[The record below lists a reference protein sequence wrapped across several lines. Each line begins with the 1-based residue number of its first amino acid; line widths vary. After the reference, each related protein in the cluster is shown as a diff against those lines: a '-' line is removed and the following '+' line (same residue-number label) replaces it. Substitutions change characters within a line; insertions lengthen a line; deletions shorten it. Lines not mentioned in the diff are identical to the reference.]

1 MRRFITAFV
10 FFVIVGVLVSAC
22 NGTTGDQLITFQ
34 AYAAGAKGAGEPF
47 SSNGYTIQLT
57 YAKMYVGALYVNEA
71 PAQNGSTFD
80 TPVCIDEGIY
90 CAQVTNGLDVDLLS
104 TTPQAFPEQGTGSA
118 DLGQSWQLYLVDG
131 DVNQP
136 EINGFGVP
144 HTADLIGTAT
154 RESDG
159 KVFPWA
165 ATVTINASNRGMP
178 AQEAGQPGANPICQ
192 QRIINLSGI
201 HIQFAPG
208 GTLLLTIDPRIW
220 FRQAVDF
227 ASLPS
232 VASPQCT
239 TDQGSVYGCAESCI
253 PDASNLP
260 GSMAGSQDGFN
271 LFRGIQ
277 TAGSAGFTLTYSSP

>member
-136 EINGFGVP
+136 ENQRLRCAPYGGPDRDRDARVGWQGVP
-144 HTADLIGTAT
+144 VGCHRHDQRQQPRHAGAGGGAARGEPDL
-154 RESDG
+154 
-159 KVFPWA
+159 PA
-165 ATVTINASNRGMP
+165 ANHQPFGHPHSVCSWRNAP
-178 AQEAGQPGANPICQ
+178 
-192 QRIINLSGI
+192 L
-201 HIQFAPG
+201 
-208 GTLLLTIDPRIW
+208 D
-220 FRQAVDF
+220 D
-227 ASLPS
+227 
-232 VASPQCT
+232 
-239 TDQGSVYGCAESCI
+239 
-253 PDASNLP
+253 
-260 GSMAGSQDGFN
+260 
-271 LFRGIQ
+271 
-277 TAGSAGFTLTYSSP
+277 